1 MCENVKKVSSWLG
14 AVFGEGSVP
23 QFEMNARTVEILN
36 QLMQSSEAS
45 CRDTALLIEDYKQK
59 AAEYHAEGDHLQDIL
74 QQSLNLSPAS
84 LSVSAARYLSILV
97 ESAVVLGVRD
107 TSLSSYFPAINS
119 LTNELLE
126 AEKSNRKLK
135 RELKAVR
142 NKVGDTLSRADK
154 IKVDLKKTIKLQ
166 AEEKVKVDQRQLN
179 MDFMKAKNDE
189 LSIRQKKSEAQLAAL
204 NMDDSLS
211 HEAIESLSEEVAALH
226 NKINPL
232 REKLASYMDLS
243 PNPCLAKVKLEE
255 AKRQLVSLQ
264 TVTPTTNHARYFSG

>member
-142 NKVGDTLSRADK
+142 NKVGDTLK
-154 IKVDLKKTIKLQ
+154 KNLLDLKKTIKLQ

-189 LSIRQKKSEAQLAAL
+189 LSIRQKKSEV
-204 NMDDSLS
+204 LS
-211 HEAIESLSEEVAALH
+211 SEFIPLQEVAALH

-243 PNPCLAKVKLEE
+243 PVRHPD
-255 AKRQLVSLQ
+255 SSQ
-264 TVTPTTNHARYFSG
+264 TEVD